1 MQDPVVTSIQHHF
14 GGIKDPRIDRCKRHQ
29 LLDILVIA
37 ICAVICGADDWTEVQ
52 AFGEAKLVWF
62 QTFLVLPHGIPSHD
76 TFGRVFARL
85 DPAQFEACFLRWIR
99 ALAEL
104 LPAEVVAVDG
114 KKLRRSMDRGAGKE
128 AICLVSAWAS
138 AQHLVLGQVTVDE
151 KSNEITA
158 IPELLDMLSLA
169 GTVVTID
176 AAGCQTAVA
185 QKVIDK
191 GGDYVLALKDN
202 QPNLAADV
210 ALLFQDMHQSHA
222 GVSQT
227 NQAQSVEKGHGRI
240 ETRTCTT
247 ITDPTLLA
255 PLRRSEEW
263 AGLESL
269 IEMRAQRQVGGE
281 TTMKVRYYLSSL
293 DGDAAEALRVTRTHW
308 SIENSMNWVLDVAFR
323 EDDSRVRIDHGPENL
338 GILRRIALN
347 LLKQETTL
355 KVGVKAKR
363 KAAGWDE
370 AYLRRV
376 LEPLLR

>member
-210 ALLFQDMHQSHA
+210 ALLFQDVHQSRA

-255 PLRRSEEW
+255 PLRRSKEW

-269 IEMRAQRQVGGE
+269 IEMRAQRQVGDE

>member
-1 MQDPVVTSIQHHF
+1 MPEPIATSIHEHF
-14 GGIKDPRIDRCKRHQ
+14 GGLTDPRIDRCKRHQ
-29 LLDILVIA
+29 LLDILVLA
-37 ICAVICGADDWTEVQ
+37 ICAVICGADDWVEVE
-52 AFGEAKLVWF
+52 AFGNAKLAWF
-62 QTFLVLPHGIPSHD
+62 KTFLDLPHGIPSHD

-85 DPAQFEACFLRWIR
+85 DPAQFQACFLRWIR

-114 KKLRRSMDRGAGKE
+114 KELRGSLDRAAGKA
-128 AICLVSAWAS
+128 AICLVSAWA
-138 AQHLVLGQVTVDE
+138 ADQHLVLGQVKVDE

-158 IPELLDMLSLA
+158 IPDLLDALSLDGA
-169 GTVVTID
+169 VVTID
-176 AAGCQTAVA
+176 AAGCQTAIA
-185 QKVIDK
+185 QKVVEK

-210 ALLFQDMHQSHA
+210 ALLFQDAHQGGLGA
-222 GVSQT
+222 PQT
-227 NQAQSVEKGHGRI
+227 DQAQSTEKGHGRI

-247 ITDPTLLA
+247 IADPALLA

-263 AGLESL
+263 VKLESL
-269 IEMRAQRQVGGE
+269 IEIRAQRQVGNE
-281 TTMKVRYYLSSL
+281 TTTKVRYYLSSL
-293 DGDAAEALRVTRTHW
+293 DGNAKTALGVTRTHW

-323 EDDSRVRIDHGPENL
+323 EDDSRVRTDYGPENL

-370 AYLRRV
+370 AYLRQV
-376 LEPLLR
+376 LAPLLH

>member
-1 MQDPVVTSIQHHF
+1 MSEPIATSIQQHF
-14 GGIKDPRIDRCKRHQ
+14 GDLKDPRIDRCKCHQ

-37 ICAVICGADDWTEVQ
+37 ICAIICGADDWVEVE
-52 AFGEAKLVWF
+52 AFGNAKLAWF
-62 QTFLVLPHGIPSHD
+62 KTFLALPHGIPSHD

-85 DPAQFEACFLRWIR
+85 DPAQFQACFLRWIR

-104 LPAEVVAVDG
+104 LPGEVVAVDG
-114 KKLRRSMDRGAGKE
+114 KELRRSLDRTAGKA

-138 AQHLVLGQVTVDE
+138 EQHLVLGQVKVDE

-158 IPELLDMLSLA
+158 IPDLLDVLSLE

-176 AAGCQTAVA
+176 AAGCQTAIA
-185 QKVIDK
+185 QKVIEK

-210 ALLFQDMHQSHA
+210 ALLFQDAHRGGPDSP
-222 GVSQT
+222 QT
-227 NQAQSVEKGHGRI
+227 DQAERIEKGHGRI
-240 ETRTCTT
+240 ETRICTT
-247 ITDPTLLA
+247 IADPALLA

-263 AGLESL
+263 VKLESL
-269 IEMRAQRQVGGE
+269 IEIRAQRQMDGE
-281 TTMKVRYYLSSL
+281 TTTKVRYYLSSL
-293 DGDAAEALRVTRTHW
+293 DGNAKTALGVTRTHW

-323 EDDSRVRIDHGPENL
+323 EDDSRVRKDFGPENL

-347 LLKQETTL
+347 LLKQETSL

-370 AYLRRV
+370 AYLRQV
-376 LEPLLR
+376 LAPLLH

>member
-1 MQDPVVTSIQHHF
+1 MPEPVVTSIQQHF
-14 GGIKDPRIDRCKRHQ
+14 GAVRDPRIDRCKRHQ

-37 ICAVICGADDWTEVQ
+37 ICAIICGADDWTEIE
-52 AFGEAKLVWF
+52 AFGEAKLAWF
-62 QTFLVLPHGIPSHD
+62 QMFLALPHGIPSHD

-104 LPAEVVAVDG
+104 LPAEVVAIDG
-114 KKLRRSMDRGAGKE
+114 KELRRSCDRPAGKA
-128 AICLVSAWAS
+128 AIWLVSAWAS
-138 AQHLVLGQVTVDE
+138 NQHLVLGQVKVDE

-158 IPELLDMLSLA
+158 IPDLLDALSLE

-176 AAGCQTAVA
+176 AAGCQTAIA
-185 QKVIDK
+185 QKVVEK
-191 GGDYVLALKDN
+191 GANYVLALKDN

-210 ALLFQDMHQSHA
+210 ALLFREISQSSA
-222 GVSQT
+222 AVVPV
-227 NQAQSVEKGHGRI
+227 NQAQRVEKGHGRI

-263 AGLESL
+263 AGLRSL
-269 IEMRAQRQVGGE
+269 IEIRAQRQVGSE
-281 TTMKVRYYLSSL
+281 TTTKVRYYLSSL
-293 DGDAAEALRVTRTHW
+293 DGNPGEALSVTRTHW

-323 EDDSRVRIDHGPENL
+323 EDDSRVRTDFAPENL

-376 LEPLLR
+376 LTPLLR

>member
-1 MQDPVVTSIQHHF
+1 MSEPVVTSIQQHF
-14 GGIKDPRIDRCKRHQ
+14 GAVRDPRIDRCKRHQ
-29 LLDILVIA
+29 LLDILVIT
-37 ICAVICGADDWTEVQ
+37 ICGVICGADDWTEIA
-52 AFGEAKLVWF
+52 AFGEAKLAWF
-62 QTFLVLPHGIPSHD
+62 QTFLSLPHGIPSHD
-76 TFGRVFARL
+76 TFGRVFAQL

-114 KKLRRSMDRGAGKE
+114 KELRRSCDRPAGKG

-138 AQHLVLGQVTVDE
+138 NQHLVLGQVKVDE

-158 IPELLDMLSLA
+158 IPDLLDALSLE
-169 GTVVTID
+169 GKVVTID
-176 AAGCQTAVA
+176 AAGCQTAIA
-185 QKVIDK
+185 QKVVEK
-191 GGDYVLALKDN
+191 GANYVLALKDN

-210 ALLFQDMHQSHA
+210 ALLFKDI
-222 GVSQT
+222 
-227 NQAQSVEKGHGRI
+227 NQNSGAVAPVNRAQSVEKGHGRI

-247 ITDPTLLA
+247 ITDPALLT

-263 AGLESL
+263 AGLRSL
-269 IEMRAQRQVGGE
+269 IEIRAQRQVGGA
-281 TTMKVRYYLSSL
+281 TTTKVRYYLSSL
-293 DGDAAEALRVTRTHW
+293 DGDAAQALRVTRTHW

-323 EDDSRVRIDHGPENL
+323 EDDSRVRTDFAPENL

-370 AYLRRV
+370 TYLRRV
-376 LEPLLR
+376 LTPLLR

>member
-1 MQDPVVTSIQHHF
+1 MSEPVVTSIQQHF
-14 GGIKDPRIDRCKRHQ
+14 GSVKDPRIDRCKRHQ
-29 LLDILVIA
+29 LLDILVIT
-37 ICAVICGADDWTEVQ
+37 ICGVICGADDWTEIA
-52 AFGEAKLVWF
+52 AFGEAKLTWF
-62 QTFLVLPHGIPSHD
+62 ETFLSLPHGIPSHD
-76 TFGRVFARL
+76 TFGRVFAQL

-99 ALAEL
+99 AVAEL
-104 LPAEVVAVDG
+104 LPDEVVAIDG
-114 KKLRRSMDRGAGKE
+114 KELRRSCDRPAGKA

-138 AQHLVLGQVTVDE
+138 NQHLVLGQVKVDE

-158 IPELLDMLSLA
+158 IPDLLDALSLE
-169 GTVVTID
+169 GRVVTID
-176 AAGCQTAVA
+176 AAGCQTAIA
-185 QKVIDK
+185 QKVVEK
-191 GGDYVLALKDN
+191 GGKYVLALKDN

-210 ALLFQDMHQSHA
+210 ALLFKDIRQSRT
-222 GVSQT
+222 GVAPE
-227 NQAQSVEKGHGRI
+227 NYAQSVDKGHGRI

-263 AGLESL
+263 AGLKSL
-269 IEMRAQRQVGGE
+269 IEIRAQRQVGKE
-281 TTMKVRYYLSSL
+281 TTTKVRYYLSSL
-293 DGDAAEALRVTRTHW
+293 DGNPAEALRVTRTHW
-308 SIENSMNWVLDVAFR
+308 SIENSMNWVLDIAFR
-323 EDDSRVRIDHGPENL
+323 EDDSRVRRDFGPENL

-376 LEPLLR
+376 LTPLLR

>member
-1 MQDPVVTSIQHHF
+1 MPESIVTSIQQHF

-37 ICAVICGADDWTEVQ
+37 ICAVICGADDRTEVE
-52 AFGEAKLVWF
+52 AFGEAKLAWF
-62 QTFLVLPHGIPSHD
+62 QTFLDVPHGIPSHD

-85 DPAQFEACFLRWIR
+85 DPAQFEACLLRWIR

-104 LPAEVVAVDG
+104 LPAEVVPVDG
-114 KKLRRSMDRGAGKE
+114 KELRRSIDRRAGKA

-138 AQHLVLGQVTVDE
+138 AQHLVLGQVKVDG

-176 AAGCQTAVA
+176 AAGCQTAIA

-191 GGDYVLALKDN
+191 GGGDYVLALKDN
-202 QPNLAADV
+202 QPNLAGDA
-210 ALLFQDMHQSHA
+210 ALLFQDVHQSRA

-227 NQAQSVEKGHGRI
+227 NQAQSVEKGQG
-240 ETRTCTT
+240 
-247 ITDPTLLA
+247 
-255 PLRRSEEW
+255 
-263 AGLESL
+263 
-269 IEMRAQRQVGGE
+269 
-281 TTMKVRYYLSSL
+281 
-293 DGDAAEALRVTRTHW
+293 
-308 SIENSMNWVLDVAFR
+308 
-323 EDDSRVRIDHGPENL
+323 
-338 GILRRIALN
+338 RIALN
-347 LLKQETTL
+347 LLKQKATL

-370 AYLRRV
+370 AYLQRV
-376 LEPLLR
+376 LTPLLP

>member
-1 MQDPVVTSIQHHF
+1 MPEPIATSIHEHF
-14 GGIKDPRIDRCKRHQ
+14 GGLTDPRIDRCKRHQ

-37 ICAVICGADDWTEVQ
+37 ICAVICGADDWVEVE
-52 AFGEAKLVWF
+52 AFGNAKLAWF
-62 QTFLVLPHGIPSHD
+62 QTFLGLPHGIPSHD

-85 DPAQFEACFLRWIR
+85 DPAQFQACFLRWIR

-114 KKLRRSMDRGAGKE
+114 KELRGSIDRSAGKA

-138 AQHLVLGQVTVDE
+138 GQHLVLGQVKVDE

-158 IPELLDMLSLA
+158 IPDLLDVLSLE

-176 AAGCQTAVA
+176 AAGCQTAIA
-185 QKVIDK
+185 QKVIEK

-210 ALLFQDMHQSHA
+210 ALLFQDAHRSRPDA
-222 GVSQT
+222 SQA
-227 NQAQSVEKGHGRI
+227 NQAQSIEKGHGRI

-247 ITDPTLLA
+247 IADPALLA

-263 AGLESL
+263 VKLQSL
-269 IEMRAQRQVGGE
+269 IEIWAQRQVGSD
-281 TTMKVRYYLSSL
+281 TTTKVRYYLSSL
-293 DGDAAEALRVTRTHW
+293 DGNAKTALGVTRTHW

-323 EDDSRVRIDHGPENL
+323 EDDSRVRTDYGPENL

-347 LLKQETTL
+347 LLKQESTL

-370 AYLRRV
+370 PYLRRV
-376 LEPLLR
+376 LAPLLH

>member
-1 MQDPVVTSIQHHF
+1 MTEPIAASIHEHF
-14 GGIKDPRIDRCKRHQ
+14 GGLTDPRIDRCKRHQ

-37 ICAVICGADDWTEVQ
+37 ICAVICGADDWTEVE
-52 AFGEAKLVWF
+52 AFGNTKLAWF
-62 QTFLVLPHGIPSHD
+62 QTFLALPHGIPSHD

-104 LPAEVVAVDG
+104 LPAEVVAIDG
-114 KKLRRSMDRGAGKE
+114 KELRRSVDRAAGKA

-138 AQHLVLGQVTVDE
+138 AQHVVLGQVRVDE

-158 IPELLDMLSLA
+158 IPDLLDVLSLQGA
-169 GTVVTID
+169 VVTID
-176 AAGCQTAVA
+176 AAGCQTAIA
-185 QKVIDK
+185 QKVIEK

-210 ALLFQDMHQSHA
+210 ALLFQDVHQSRP
-222 GVSQT
+222 GVPAT
-227 NQAQSVEKGHGRI
+227 NQAQRTEKGHGRI

-247 ITDPTLLA
+247 IADPALLA

-263 AGLESL
+263 AGMKCL
-269 IEMRAQRQVGGE
+269 IEIRAERQVGAE
-281 TTMKVRYYLSSL
+281 TTTKVRYYLSSL
-293 DGDAAEALRVTRTHW
+293 DGKAPEALRVTRTHW

-323 EDDSRVRIDHGPENL
+323 EDDSRVRTDYGPENL

-370 AYLRRV
+370 TYLRRV
-376 LEPLLR
+376 LAPLLH

>member
-210 ALLFQDMHQSHA
+210 ALLFQDVHQSRA

-269 IEMRAQRQVGGE
+269 IEIRAQRQVGDE

>member
-1 MQDPVVTSIQHHF
+1 MSQAVVTSIQQHC
-14 GGIKDPRIDRCKRHQ
+14 GGLKDPRIDRCKRHQ
-29 LLDILVIA
+29 LLDILAIA
-37 ICAVICGADDWTEVQ
+37 ICAVICSTDDGTEVE
-52 AFGEAKLVWF
+52 AFGKAKLAWF
-62 QTFLVLPHGIPSHD
+62 KTFLDLPNGIPSHD

-85 DPAQFEACFLRWIR
+85 DPIPFEACFLRWIR

-114 KKLRRSMDRGAGKE
+114 KELRRSADRVAGKA

-138 AQHLVLGQVTVDE
+138 SQHVVLGQIKVDE

-158 IPELLDMLSLA
+158 IPNLLDALSLE

-176 AAGCQTAVA
+176 AAGCQTAIA
-185 QKVIDK
+185 RKVIEK

-210 ALLFQDMHQSHA
+210 ALLFQDLHQSHG
-222 GVSQT
+222 GVLPR
-227 NQAQSVEKGHGRI
+227 NRAQRIEKGHGRI

-247 ITDPTLLA
+247 IADPALVA

-263 AGLESL
+263 AGLASL
-269 IEMRAQRQVGGE
+269 IEIKAQRRIGGE
-281 TTMKVRYYLSSL
+281 MTMRVRYYLSSL

-308 SIENSMNWVLDVAFR
+308 SIENSLNWVLDVAFR
-323 EDDSRVRIDHGPENL
+323 EDDSRVRTDHGPENL
-338 GILRRIALN
+338 GILRRIAIS
-347 LLKQETTL
+347 LLKQESTL

-370 AYLRRV
+370 TYLRRV
-376 LEPLLR
+376 LAPLLP

>member
-1 MQDPVVTSIQHHF
+1 MPEPIATSIHQHF
-14 GGIKDPRIDRCKRHQ
+14 GGLTDPRIDRCKRHQ

-37 ICAVICGADDWTEVQ
+37 ICAVICGADDWVEVET
-52 AFGEAKLVWF
+52 FGNRKLAWF
-62 QTFLVLPHGIPSHD
+62 KTFLDLPHGIPSHD

-99 ALAEL
+99 ALAEVI
-104 LPAEVVAVDG
+104 PGEVVAVDG
-114 KKLRRSMDRGAGKE
+114 KELRRSLDGASGKA
-128 AICLVSAWAS
+128 AIWLVSAWAS
-138 AQHLVLGQVTVDE
+138 DQHLVLGQVKVDE

-158 IPELLDMLSLA
+158 IPDLLDVLSLDGA
-169 GTVVTID
+169 VVTID
-176 AAGCQTAVA
+176 AAGCQTAIA
-185 QKVIDK
+185 QKVIEK

-210 ALLFQDMHQSHA
+210 ALLFQDARQR
-222 GVSQT
+222 GPDTPQT
-227 NQAQSVEKGHGRI
+227 NQAETIEKGHGRI
-240 ETRTCTT
+240 ETRICTT
-247 ITDPTLLA
+247 IADAVLLA

-263 AGLESL
+263 TRLKSV
-269 IEMRAQRQVGGE
+269 IEIRAQRQVDGA
-281 TTMKVRYYLSSL
+281 TTTKVRYYLSSL
-293 DGDAAEALRVTRTHW
+293 AGDAEEALRVTRTHW

-323 EDDSRVRIDHGPENL
+323 EDDSRVRIDHGPENS

-370 AYLRRV
+370 AYLRLV
-376 LEPLLR
+376 LSPLLR

>member
-1 MQDPVVTSIQHHF
+1 MPEPIATSIHEHF
-14 GGIKDPRIDRCKRHQ
+14 GGLTDPRIDRCKRHQ

-37 ICAVICGADDWTEVQ
+37 ICAVICGADDWVEVE
-52 AFGEAKLVWF
+52 AFGNAKLAWF
-62 QTFLVLPHGIPSHD
+62 QTFLALPHGIPSHD

-85 DPAQFEACFLRWIR
+85 DPAQFQACFLRWIR

-114 KKLRRSMDRGAGKE
+114 KELCGSVDRAVGKA

-138 AQHLVLGQVTVDE
+138 GQHLVLGQVKVDE

-158 IPELLDMLSLA
+158 IPDLLDVLSLER
-169 GTVVTID
+169 TIVTID
-176 AAGCQTAVA
+176 AAGCQTAIA
-185 QKVIDK
+185 QKVIEK

-210 ALLFQDMHQSHA
+210 ALLFQDAHRSGPDAAQA
-222 GVSQT
+222 
-227 NQAQSVEKGHGRI
+227 NQAQSIEKGHGRI

-247 ITDPTLLA
+247 IADPALLA

-263 AGLESL
+263 VKLQSL
-269 IEMRAQRQVGGE
+269 IEIRAQRQVGSE
-281 TTMKVRYYLSSL
+281 TTTKVRYYLSSL
-293 DGDAAEALRVTRTHW
+293 DGNAKTALGVSRTHW

-323 EDDSRVRIDHGPENL
+323 EDDSRVRTDYGPENL

-347 LLKQETTL
+347 LLKQETTM

-363 KAAGWDE
+363 KTAGWDE
-370 AYLRRV
+370 AYLLRV
-376 LEPLLR
+376 LAPLLD

>member
-1 MQDPVVTSIQHHF
+1 MSEPIATSIHEHF
-14 GGIKDPRIDRCKRHQ
+14 GGLTDPRIDRCKRHQ

-37 ICAVICGADDWTEVQ
+37 ICAVICGADDWVEIETFGNRKLTWFK
-52 AFGEAKLVWF
+52 AFLD
-62 QTFLVLPHGIPSHD
+62 LPHGIPSHD

-85 DPAQFEACFLRWIR
+85 DPAQFQACFLRWIQ

-114 KKLRRSMDRGAGKE
+114 KELRRSVDGAAGKP

-138 AQHLVLGQVTVDE
+138 DQHLVLGQVKVNE

-158 IPELLDMLSLA
+158 IPDLLNVLSLQGA
-169 GTVVTID
+169 IVTID
-176 AAGCQTAVA
+176 AVGCQTAIA
-185 QKVIDK
+185 QDVIEK
-191 GGDYVLALKDN
+191 GANYVLALKEN
-202 QPNLAADV
+202 QPNLMADV
-210 ALLFQDMHQSHA
+210 ALLFDDVHRSCLGA
-222 GVSQT
+222 SQAK
-227 NQAQSVEKGHGRI
+227 QAQRIEKGHGRL
-240 ETRTCTT
+240 ESRMCTT
-247 ITDPTLLA
+247 IADPAVLA

-263 AGLESL
+263 AGLQSL
-269 IEMRAQRQVGGE
+269 IEIRAQRQVGGDR
-281 TTMKVRYYLSSL
+281 TTKVRYYLSSL
-293 DGDAAEALRVTRTHW
+293 DGDADQALRVTRTHW

-323 EDDSRVRIDHGPENL
+323 EDDSRVRIDFGPENL

-347 LLKQETTL
+347 VLKQESSL

-376 LEPLLR
+376 LAPLLH

>member
-1 MQDPVVTSIQHHF
+1 
-14 GGIKDPRIDRCKRHQ
+14 
-29 LLDILVIA
+29 VIA
-37 ICAVICGADDWTEVQ
+37 ICAVICGADDWTEME
-52 AFGEAKLVWF
+52 AFGNAKLSWF
-62 QTFLVLPHGIPSHD
+62 QTFLALPNGIPSHD
-76 TFGRVFARL
+76 TFGRVLARL
-85 DPAQFEACFLRWIR
+85 DPAQFEACFLRWIQ

-104 LPAEVVAVDG
+104 LPGDVVAVDG
-114 KKLRRSMDRGAGKE
+114 KELRRSLDTPAGK
-128 AICLVSAWAS
+128 APIWLVSAWA
-138 AQHLVLGQVTVDE
+138 AEQHLVLGQTKVDE
-151 KSNEITA
+151 TSNEITA
-158 IPELLDMLSLA
+158 IPDLLDALA
-169 GTVVTID
+169 LQGRVVTID
-176 AAGCQTAVA
+176 AAGCQTAIA

-210 ALLFQDMHQSHA
+210 ALLFHDL
-222 GVSQT
+222 
-227 NQAQSVEKGHGRI
+227 AQSRPQVTQTEHEQNIGKGHGRI

-247 ITDPTLLA
+247 IADPALVA

-263 AGLESL
+263 AGLRSL
-269 IEMRAQRQVGGE
+269 IEIRAERQVDGE
-281 TTMKVRYYLSSL
+281 HTTKVRYYLSSL

-323 EDDSRVRIDHGPENL
+323 EDDSRVRTDYGPENL

-347 LLKQETTL
+347 LLKQEMTL

-376 LEPLLR
+376 LAPLLS

>member
-1 MQDPVVTSIQHHF
+1 MTEPIPTSIQQHF
-14 GGIKDPRIDRCKRHQ
+14 GGLKDPRIDRCKHHQ

-37 ICAVICGADDWTEVQ
+37 ICAVICGADDWVEVE
-52 AFGEAKLVWF
+52 AFGNAKLAWF
-62 QTFLVLPHGIPSHD
+62 KTFLALPHGIPSHD

-85 DPAQFEACFLRWIR
+85 DPAQFQACFLRWMR

-114 KKLRRSMDRGAGKE
+114 KELCGSIDRSAGKA

-138 AQHLVLGQVTVDE
+138 AQHLVLGQVKVDE

-158 IPELLDMLSLA
+158 IPDLLDVLSLE

-176 AAGCQTAVA
+176 AAGCQTAIA
-185 QKVIDK
+185 QKVIER

-210 ALLFQDMHQSHA
+210 ALLFQDAHRGGPDSPKMD
-222 GVSQT
+222 
-227 NQAQSVEKGHGRI
+227 QAQRIEKGHGRI
-240 ETRTCTT
+240 ETRICTT
-247 ITDPTLLA
+247 IADPALLA

-263 AGLESL
+263 VKLESL
-269 IEMRAQRQVGGE
+269 IEIRAQRQVDGE
-281 TTMKVRYYLSSL
+281 TTTKVRYYLSSL
-293 DGDAAEALRVTRTHW
+293 DGNAKTALGVTRTHW

-323 EDDSRVRIDHGPENL
+323 EDDSRVRTGYGPENL

-347 LLKQETTL
+347 LLKQESTL

-376 LEPLLR
+376 LAPLLR

>member
-1 MQDPVVTSIQHHF
+1 MPELVVTSIQQHF
-14 GGIKDPRIDRCKRHQ
+14 GSVKDPRIDRCKHHQ
-29 LLDILVIA
+29 LLDILVIV
-37 ICAVICGADDWTEVQ
+37 ICAVICGADDWTEVE
-52 AFGEAKLVWF
+52 AFCNAKLVWF
-62 QTFLVLPHGIPSHD
+62 RTFLDLPHGIPSHD

-85 DPAQFEACFLRWIR
+85 DPAQFEACFLHWIQ

-114 KKLRRSMDRGAGKE
+114 KELRRSLDRTAGKP

-138 AQHLVLGQVTVDE
+138 EQHLVLGQVKVDE

-158 IPELLDMLSLA
+158 IPDLLDVLSLE
-169 GTVVTID
+169 GRVVTID
-176 AAGCQTAVA
+176 AAGCQTAIA
-185 QKVIDK
+185 QKVIEK

-210 ALLFQDMHQSHA
+210 ALLFQDMHQSRPQDA
-222 GVSQT
+222 QA
-227 NQAQSVEKGHGRI
+227 NQVQSTEKGHGRI

-247 ITDPTLLA
+247 IVDPALLA
-255 PLRRSEEW
+255 PLRRSDEW
-263 AGLESL
+263 ARLESL
-269 IEMRAQRQVGGE
+269 IEIRAQRQMDGE
-281 TTMKVRYYLSSL
+281 TTTKVRYYLSSL
-293 DGDAAEALRVTRTHW
+293 DGNAAEALRVTRTHW

-323 EDDSRVRIDHGPENL
+323 EDDSRARIDHSPENL
-338 GILRRIALN
+338 GIVRRIALN

-376 LEPLLR
+376 LAPLLP

>member
-1 MQDPVVTSIQHHF
+1 MPEPIATSIHEHF
-14 GGIKDPRIDRCKRHQ
+14 GGLTDPRIDRCKRHQ

-37 ICAVICGADDWTEVQ
+37 ICAVICGADDWVEVE
-52 AFGEAKLVWF
+52 AFGNAKLAWF
-62 QTFLVLPHGIPSHD
+62 KTFLALPHGIPSHD
-76 TFGRVFARL
+76 TFGRLFARL
-85 DPAQFEACFLRWIR
+85 DPAQFQACFLRWIR
-99 ALAEL
+99 ALADL

-114 KKLRRSMDRGAGKE
+114 KELRGSIDRSAGKA
-128 AICLVSAWAS
+128 AICLVSAWA
-138 AQHLVLGQVTVDE
+138 ADQHLVLGQVKVDE

-158 IPELLDMLSLA
+158 IPDLLDVLSLE

-176 AAGCQTAVA
+176 AAGCQTAIA
-185 QKVIDK
+185 QKVIEK

-210 ALLFQDMHQSHA
+210 ALLFQDAHRGGPDSPK
-222 GVSQT
+222 T
-227 NQAQSVEKGHGRI
+227 DQAERIEKGHGRI
-240 ETRTCTT
+240 ETRICTT
-247 ITDPTLLA
+247 IADPALLA

-263 AGLESL
+263 VKLESL
-269 IEMRAQRQVGGE
+269 VEIRAQRQVDGA
-281 TTMKVRYYLSSL
+281 TTTKVRYYLSSL
-293 DGDAAEALRVTRTHW
+293 DGNAKTALGVTRTHW

-323 EDDSRVRIDHGPENL
+323 EDDSRVRTDYGPENL

-370 AYLRRV
+370 TYLQQV
-376 LEPLLR
+376 LAPLLS